1 MQAILKPISDPEL
14 GELVINDS
22 LFCVG
27 RDGEAFAGLPHIR
40 TGRLSRRHARLF
52 EQDGVIYI
60 VDLGSRNGTFVNGEP
75 LAMQPKTLQS
85 GDLIDFAGEL
95 TYRLDVLVNSPPKAA
110 KPSAPSTLHLQAAA
124 PDDGPDSLVVTAFPF
139 LVGKQANAF
148 ARYQQRAPAELD
160 YLSRRHA
167 HIFRHDGRLFIED
180 LGSTNGTFVNGR
192 RLGDESVELHNGQT
206 VAFGGDY
213 FVYRV
218 VLEAEDTAT
227 QVLAAPPTGQ
237 THPDTSDKTTFVTAA
252 TSFLDIFC
260 GDDAEPDTPDDPA
273 PRAAAHTGAGA
284 AGRRPSLLRRLG
296 LTVAGRERAMTLR
309 AKLVSVLV
317 AASVLAGGYWLLQPS
332 PTDRVKSLIEQERFD
347 EALDLARG
355 SETGGDSGA
364 LMSRLALRALITK
377 TLPHWLDALDAAQFD
392 DMKAVIDDGRKH
404 LEPLTAAGE
413 YLDLLALIGEIQATI
428 KMRGGPE
435 VPLRLFDEETA
446 GLAGLVEAWESPRP
460 GNRQV
465 TERLFAALPPAQAEL
480 AGRYEAAYRRAASQ
494 IRTLESKLAVYWPA
508 QQQIAG
514 LLRTHLAQGTLD
526 RLDVELGRVAA
537 RYGQFTGFDQLRQDL
552 AGYRAI
558 LEALQQ
564 DRETEAARLAANARF
579 NAPPFAEAAARLA
592 QERLPSDSFL
602 EGYTAALD
610 LWRAGQIDA
619 ARDRLTPLLETPWK
633 AIARREIDRMG
644 RVAEGLTEVQAARG
658 SDADDDRLLDFFHAL
673 DGDRDQFFLR
683 SLREAYLQSREQTT
697 RSAQQAAA
705 AAAVAWSSYQDQGGI
720 NSTHRLESRI
730 GKAYIE
736 RAGALS
742 TAAAAAERATRAYA
756 RAKTAIPEEQRLLL
770 GAIARE
776 VALQHQSLDKLQGV
790 LNDVALSR
798 KRALLPRIASGKVQD
813 EKISEPK

>member
-1 MQAILKPISDPEL
+1 MQAILKPISHPEL

-27 RDGEAFAGLPHIR
+27 RDGEAFAGLPNIH

-95 TYRLDVLVNSPPKAA
+95 TYRLDVLANDGPRKAA
-110 KPSAPSTLHLQAAA
+110 RPSAPSTLHLQAAA
-124 PDDGPDSLVVTAFPF
+124 QDDGPDSLVVTAFPF
-139 LVGKQANAF
+139 LVSKQADAF
-148 ARYQQRAPAELD
+148 ARYQQRAPAEVE

-192 RLGDESVELHNGQT
+192 RLGDESVELLDGQT

-218 VLEAEDTAT
+218 VLEAEDTGT
-227 QVLAAPPTGQ
+227 RVLAAPPTGQ
-237 THPDTSDKTTFVTAA
+237 THPDVSDKTTFVTAA

-260 GDDAEPDTPDDPA
+260 GDDAEPDTPDDPV
-273 PRAAAHTGAGA
+273 PQAAAHTGAGV
-284 AGRRPSLLRRLG
+284 AGRRAGLLRRWG
-296 LTVAGRERAMTLR
+296 LTVAGRERAVSLR

-332 PTDRVKSLIEQERFD
+332 PTDRMQSLIEQERFD
-347 EALDLARG
+347 ETLALARG
-355 SETGGDSGA
+355 GDTGGDGG

-377 TLPHWLDALDAAQFD
+377 TLPGWLDALDAARFD
-392 DMKAVIDDGRKH
+392 QMKAIIDDGRMH
-404 LEPLTAAGE
+404 VEPLTAAGE
-413 YLDLLALIGEIQATI
+413 YLDLLAIIGEIQATI
-428 KMRGGPE
+428 TKRGGPE
-435 VPLRLFDEETA
+435 IPLRLFDEETT
-446 GLAGLVEAWESPRP
+446 GLADLVEAWESPRP
-460 GNRQV
+460 DKRQV

-480 AGRYEAAYRRAASQ
+480 TGRYEAAYRRAASQ
-494 IRTLESKLAVYWPA
+494 IRTLESKLAVYRPA

-526 RLDVELGRVAA
+526 RLDVELDRVAA
-537 RYGQFTGFDQLRQDL
+537 RYGQLTGFDRLHQDL
-552 AGYRAI
+552 TRYRAI
-558 LEALQQ
+558 LEALKQ
-564 DRETEAARLAANARF
+564 DRETEAAQLAANARF
-579 NAPPFAEAAARLA
+579 HAPPFAEAAARLA

-602 EGYTAALD
+602 EGYAAALD
-610 LWRAGQIDA
+610 LWLAGRIDA

-633 AIARREIDRMG
+633 AIAQREIDRMG
-644 RVAEGLTEVQAARG
+644 RVAEGFADVQAARG
-658 SDADDDRLLDFFHAL
+658 SDVDEDRLLDFFHGL
-673 DGDRDQFFLR
+673 DGDRDLYFLQ
-683 SLREAYLQSREQTT
+683 SLREDYLQSREQTT
-697 RSAQQAAA
+697 RRAEQAASA
-705 AAAVAWSSYQDQGGI
+705 AEVAWSSYQDQGGI
-720 NSTHRLESRI
+720 NSTHRLDSHI

-742 TAAAAAERATRAYA
+742 TAAAAADRASRAYA

-770 GAIARE
+770 VAIAHE
-776 VALQHQSLDKLQGV
+776 LALQHQSLDKLQGV
-790 LNDVALSR
+790 LNDVALR
-798 KRALLPRIASGKVQD
+798 QKRALLPPIASGKVQD
-813 EKISEPK
+813 EKFSEPK